1 MQSDL
6 IQILLKETVNTLYMV
21 STAFFFSCAI
31 GGMLGLGLF
40 CTSPKSLNPKKSLY
54 ATISMIL
61 SFLTAIPFAILIV
74 ILFPITR
81 WIVGTSLGPTASIVP
96 LTIGAIPFVVT
107 IVVDAFRNSAL
118 NYLESAVALGI
129 PKRNIL
135 FGILLPESYPQ
146 LIFSLKSLVV
156 HLISCS
162 TLAGFVG
169 GGGLGQL
176 LLQYGYYRFEWS
188 VTTSVLVITLVLIES
203 VRILGDFWG
212 RRVLKYR
219 GIL

>member
-1 MQSDL
+1 MQPDL
-6 IQILLKETVNTLYMV
+6 IRILLKETIHTFYMV
-21 STAFFFSCAI
+21 LAAFFFSCVI
-31 GGMLGLGLF
+31 GGMLGLALF

-107 IVVDAFRNSAL
+107 LVVDAFRNSAL
-118 NYLESAVALGI
+118 SYLEPAIALGI

-188 VTTSVLVITLVLIES
+188 VTISVLIITLALIES
-203 VRILGDFWG
+203 VRILGDIWG
-212 RRVLKYR
+212 RRILKYR